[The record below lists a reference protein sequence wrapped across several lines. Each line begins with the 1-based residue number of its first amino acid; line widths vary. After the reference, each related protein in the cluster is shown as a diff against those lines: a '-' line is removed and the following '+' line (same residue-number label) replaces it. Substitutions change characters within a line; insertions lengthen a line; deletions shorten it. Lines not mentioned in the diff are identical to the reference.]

1 MFMCVIYSFF
11 AKHYFL
17 KRTQM
22 KTAIINI
29 LEFVTTARIFMPAL
43 SNSDVNFWSL
53 PLYCNGSTRRL
64 AGYTG

>member
-1 MFMCVIYSFF
+1 
-11 AKHYFL
+11 
-17 KRTQM
+17 M

-53 PLYCNGSTRRL
+53 PLYCNGSTQRL